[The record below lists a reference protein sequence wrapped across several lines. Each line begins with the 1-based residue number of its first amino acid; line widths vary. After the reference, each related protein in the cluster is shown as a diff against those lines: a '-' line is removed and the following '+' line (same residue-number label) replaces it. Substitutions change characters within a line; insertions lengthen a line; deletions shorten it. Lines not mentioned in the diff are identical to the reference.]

1 MSRIAETFGR
11 LKERCEKGLITYLMA
26 GDPDLNRTKELVASM
41 AEAGADVIEI
51 GIPFSDPLADG
62 PVIQA
67 AANRAL
73 SNGITVRAILEA
85 VGHIRKK
92 VNTPLVLM
100 TYYNPVLQYG
110 IDGFCRSA
118 AENGVDG
125 LIVPDLPFEESGS
138 LKECTMRHGIDLVP
152 LVAPTSTP
160 VRLAAICAGAG
171 GFVYCVSV
179 TGVTGMREKI
189 ETDLRAFSDLVRSYT
204 DLPVAIGFG
213 VSGPEAAAR
222 VAPYCDAVVVG
233 SAFVRL
239 IGENAYGEVAKLTAA
254 LKTALLKC

>member
-1 MSRIAETFGR
+1 MSRITETFGR
-11 LKERCEKGLITYLMA
+11 LRERSEKGLITYLMA
-26 GDPDLNRTKELVASM
+26 GDPDLGRTKELIARM
-41 AEAGADVIEI
+41 AEAGADIIEI

-73 SNGITVRAILEA
+73 SNGITVRGVLEA
-85 VGHIRKK
+85 VGQTRKK
-92 VNTPLVLM
+92 VSLPLVLM

-110 IDGFCRSA
+110 IEKFCRDA

-125 LIVPDLPFEESGS
+125 LIVPDLPHEESGP
-138 LKECTMRHGIDLVP
+138 LREYTGRYGIDLIP

-160 VRLAAICAGAG
+160 ARLAAICAAAR
-171 GFVYCVSV
+171 GFIYCVSV

-189 ETDLRAFSDLVRSYT
+189 ETDLRTFGGLVRGYT

-213 VSGPEAAAR
+213 VSGPDAAAR
-222 VAPYCDAVVVG
+222 MAPYCDAVVVG
-233 SAFVRL
+233 SALVRL
-239 IGENAYGEVAKLTAA
+239 IGQGAYEEVGKLTASLKAA
-254 LKTALLKC
+254 LI